1 MEPPVIIGIAG
12 GSGSG
17 KTTVLR
23 RIVGALD
30 SDRIAVL
37 DHDAY
42 YEDLSHL
49 PPDERSS
56 FNFDHPDA
64 LETDLL
70 RRHLDRLVQ
79 GQAIEKPV
87 YDFTT
92 HTRADETETVEPCS
106 VIILEGILILAEP
119 ILEEVMDIK
128 IYVDAA
134 DDIRL
139 MRRIRRDIQERDR
152 SIEGVLHQYERTVRP
167 MHLEFV
173 EPSKRNA
180 DVIIP
185 RGGHNHVA
193 IEMVLARIETL
204 LSGDD
209 VGDDLPGVN
218 PPPRL
223 SQQSRA
229 S

>member
-1 MEPPVIIGIAG
+1 MESPVVIGIAG

-17 KTTVLR
+17 KTTVLQQIIR
-23 RIVGALD
+23 AFG
-30 SDRIAVL
+30 SDPIAIL

-42 YEDLSHL
+42 YHDLSHL
-49 PPDERSS
+49 APEKRAQ

-64 LETDLL
+64 LETDLM
-70 RRHLDRLVQ
+70 REHLDRLIA
-79 GQAIEKPV
+79 GETIEKPV

-92 HTRADETETVEPCS
+92 HTRRDETETVEPRP
-106 VIILEGILILAEP
+106 VIIIEGILVLAES
-119 ILEEVMDIK
+119 ILEERMDIK

-152 SIEGVLHQYERTVRP
+152 SIEGILRQYERTVRP

-173 EPSKRNA
+173 EPSKREA

-193 IEMVLARIETL
+193 IQMVMSRIQDL
-204 LSGDD
+204 
-209 VGDDLPGVN
+209 LPGVEYE
-218 PPPRL
+218 
-223 SQQSRA
+223 A
-229 S
+229 

>member
-1 MEPPVIIGIAG
+1 MELPVVIGIAG

-17 KTTVLR
+17 KTTVLQ
-23 RIVGALD
+23 RIIREIGAD
-30 SDRIAVL
+30 PIAIL

-49 PPDERSS
+49 APEKRAQ

-64 LETDLL
+64 LETDLM
-70 RRHLDRLVQ
+70 REHLDRLIAGEAV
-79 GQAIEKPV
+79 EKPV

-92 HTRADETETVEPCS
+92 HTRRDETETVEPRP
-106 VIILEGILILAEP
+106 VILIEGILVLAEP
-119 ILEEVMDIK
+119 LLEERMDIK

-139 MRRIRRDIQERDR
+139 MRRIRRDLQERGR
-152 SIEGVLHQYERTVRP
+152 SIEGILRQYERTVRP

-173 EPSKRNA
+173 EPSKREA

-193 IEMVLARIETL
+193 IQMVMSRIQDL
-204 LSGDD
+204 
-209 VGDDLPGVN
+209 LPGVEYE
-218 PPPRL
+218 
-223 SQQSRA
+223 A
-229 S
+229 

>member
-1 MEPPVIIGIAG
+1 MELPVVIGIAG

-17 KTTVLR
+17 KTTVLE
-23 RIVGALD
+23 RIIREIG
-30 SDRIAVL
+30 SNPIAIL

-49 PPDERSS
+49 PPEQRAQ

-64 LETDLL
+64 LETDLM
-70 RRHLDRLVQ
+70 REHLDDLVA
-79 GQAIEKPV
+79 GEAVEKPV

-92 HTRADETETVEPCS
+92 HTRRDETETVEPRP
-106 VIILEGILILAEP
+106 VILIEGILVLAEP
-119 ILEEVMDIK
+119 LLEEQMDIK

-139 MRRIRRDIQERDR
+139 MRRIRRDLQERDR
-152 SIEGVLHQYERTVRP
+152 SIEGILRQYERTVRP

-173 EPSKRNA
+173 EPSKREA

-193 IEMVLARIETL
+193 IQMVMSRIQDL
-204 LSGDD
+204 
-209 VGDDLPGVN
+209 LPGVEYE
-218 PPPRL
+218 
-223 SQQSRA
+223 A
-229 S
+229 